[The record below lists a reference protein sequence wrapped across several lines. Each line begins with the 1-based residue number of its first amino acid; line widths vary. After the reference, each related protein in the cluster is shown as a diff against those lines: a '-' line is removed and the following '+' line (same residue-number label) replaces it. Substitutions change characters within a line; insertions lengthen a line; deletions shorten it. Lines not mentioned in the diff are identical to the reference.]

1 MEELLLSSDFEK
13 SLENIE
19 QYANNILD
27 ENDENKKKTLWIH
40 FQRLMTMLYSNED
53 TMKRPRETCNKIESN
68 PKKPKLNYVLTKFPD
83 EIWLQI
89 MTYLP
94 TYDIFKS
101 VGLVNKHFNNLTL
114 TSDAIKFLNL
124 KSINDDDAKEKVLKI
139 VKRCKTLTE
148 LKLQNCD
155 SPRIITALINQAL
168 KSSQNL
174 KSLKVWNK
182 KTVKPHCFRTTIKKF
197 GNKLER
203 IDFRRTHVDQKTM
216 LEISNIKSLKY
227 LTLHS
232 DRLDTFD
239 SELLNHLAESQNQ
252 LEEID
257 FNFMADNSDYSYWY
271 TERMYERC
279 IGSSLNEFIKAKSKT
294 LTHLKLKLYMTY
306 CAKNCVSL
314 KSLALCRNLKYFKGY
329 LHRHDFVHFS
339 EIPKLETLILKCN
352 YDQIHESKFSDVEM
366 ITMFQQ
372 MDLTSLKHL
381 SIQYKRTSKE
391 FLVDVLERGSFP
403 ALERLYFHPYHHP
416 SDNYFDRFNF
426 NFKKVV
432 ENLPSLKMV
441 QFGSWCG
448 IGYNQ
453 GEYFLQILEDRG
465 ILVQFEDSSKQNNLE
480 RFLKQEMA
488 LEKYQKLKLDSL
500 KWSEIEAAENV

>member
-1 MEELLLSSDFEK
+1 M
-13 SLENIE
+13 
-19 QYANNILD
+19 
-27 ENDENKKKTLWIH
+27 
-40 FQRLMTMLYSNED
+40 
-53 TMKRPRETCNKIESN
+53 
-68 PKKPKLNYVLTKFPD
+68 
-83 EIWLQI
+83 
-89 MTYLP
+89 
-94 TYDIFKS
+94 
-101 VGLVNKHFNNLTL
+101 
-114 TSDAIKFLNL
+114 
-124 KSINDDDAKEKVLKI
+124 
-139 VKRCKTLTE
+139 
-148 LKLQNCD
+148 
-155 SPRIITALINQAL
+155 
-168 KSSQNL
+168 
-174 KSLKVWNK
+174 
-182 KTVKPHCFRTTIKKF
+182 
-197 GNKLER
+197 
-203 IDFRRTHVDQKTM
+203 
-216 LEISNIKSLKY
+216 
-227 LTLHS
+227 
-232 DRLDTFD
+232 
-239 SELLNHLAESQNQ
+239 
-252 LEEID
+252 
-257 FNFMADNSDYSYWY
+257 
-271 TERMYERC
+271 
-279 IGSSLNEFIKAKSKT
+279 
-294 LTHLKLKLYMTY
+294 YMTSCDKD
-306 CAKNCVSL
+306 CAPL
-314 KSLALCRNLKYFKGY
+314 KSLALCQNLKYFHGS